1 MEGQRKKKVASERER
16 KRELICEE
24 FDEINKKKQDVGEG
38 MKTFDEDI
46 AKYSIEVEEKT
57 DLVSLT
63 KANSFQKTKTEKEN
77 SKAQDNA
84 LQKLHKDLKSLD
96 NQKISKSRIRLLLV
110 LFGLLFILLVGS
122 EKISPIVY
130 VNIRSHATIVTK
142 RFASWKRTINFI
154 TITLSVGKF

>member
-1 MEGQRKKKVASERER
+1 MKGQSKKKVASERER
-16 KRELICEE
+16 KRKLICEE
-24 FDEINKKKQDVGEG
+24 VDEINKKKQDVGEG

-142 RFASWKRTINFI
+142 SFASWKRTINFI
-154 TITLSVGKF
+154 TITLSIGKF